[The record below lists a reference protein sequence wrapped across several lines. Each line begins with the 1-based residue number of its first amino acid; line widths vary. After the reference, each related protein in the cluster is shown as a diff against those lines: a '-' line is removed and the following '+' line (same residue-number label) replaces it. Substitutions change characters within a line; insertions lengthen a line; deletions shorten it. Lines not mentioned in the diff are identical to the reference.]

1 MERKYKSK
9 LVGLAGLAL
18 VASLTLGCASSK
30 PYHFEPIG
38 ETSSGEITYK
48 KVPEESKENYKA
60 GPGTSCLGNA
70 LIFML
75 HLGGL

>member
-9 LVGLAGLAL
+9 LVGLAL
-18 VASLTLGCASSK
+18 VGTLIFSGGCATSSK
-30 PYHFEPIG
+30 SYNPNSQEGYSHIPQ
-38 ETSSGEITYK
+38 
-48 KVPEESKENYKA
+48 ESKENYKA